1 MNDALILLFGFSRT
15 ALEIAT
21 KLKKQGYTFR
31 LVDYD
36 PAALV
41 KAQKEGFDLIDAD
54 KISKEILPLHV
65 NEVQKLFGDRV
76 IVDGMIDRKALG
88 TLIFNDKDEREKLNQ
103 LMRPLIREE
112 IFKRSEVLEK
122 SKKPYI
128 IDIPLYYESDG
139 YDCKVVV
146 VVYAPV
152 EVQRKRLMIRE
163 NFTKEEAQKRI
174 DAQISIEEK
183 RILADF
189 LINNSF
195 DMKFLESEIEKFIK
209 FVRGKYAD
217 CKI

>member
-1 MNDALILLFGFSRT
+1 MAYEHAIVLTGSIGTGKSTVSALLQEHGF
-15 ALEIAT
+15 E
-21 KLKKQGYTFR
+21 
-31 LVDYD
+31 V
-36 PAALV
+36 
-41 KAQKEGFDLIDAD
+41 IDAD
-54 KISKEILPLHV
+54 KISKEILPLHAE
-65 NEVQKLFGDRV
+65 EVRELFGDSV
-76 IVDGMIDRKALG
+76 VTDGQIDRKALG
-88 TLIFNDKDEREKLNQ
+88 ALIFNDKNEREKLNA

-112 IFKRSEVLEK
+112 IFKRSELLEVK
-122 SKKPYI
+122 KKPYI
-128 IDIPLYYESDG
+128 IDIPLYYESEG

-163 NFTKEEAQKRI
+163 NFSKEEAQKRI

-183 RILADF
+183 KIMADF

-195 DMKFLESEIEKFIK
+195 DRKFLESEIEKFIK

>member
-1 MNDALILLFGFSRT
+1 MAYEHAIVLTGSIGTGKSTVSSML
-15 ALEIAT
+15 
-21 KLKKQGYTFR
+21 
-31 LVDYD
+31 
-36 PAALV
+36 
-41 KAQKEGFDLIDAD
+41 QKEGFDLIDAD

>member
-1 MNDALILLFGFSRT
+1 MQENYKILVVDDD
-15 ALEIAT
+15 
-21 KLKKQGYTFR
+21 R
-31 LVDYD
+31 LVLATLTHGLSQAGYE
-36 PAALV
+36 V
-41 KAQKEGFDLIDAD
+41 IDAD

-65 NEVQKLFGDRV
+65 EEVRALFGENV
-76 IVDGMIDRKALG
+76 IVDGRIDRKALG
-88 TLIFNDKDEREKLNQ
+88 EIIFNDKNEREKLNA

-112 IFKRSEVLEK
+112 IFRRSELLEVK
-122 SKKPYI
+122 QKPYI
-128 IDIPLYYESDG
+128 IDIPLYYESEG
-139 YDCKVVV
+139 YDCKLVV

-152 EVQRKRLMIRE
+152 EVQRKRLMVRE

-183 RILADF
+183 KILADF

-209 FVRGKYAD
+209 FVRGKYAN

>member
-1 MNDALILLFGFSRT
+1 MAYEHAIVLTGSIGTGKSTVSSML
-15 ALEIAT
+15 
-21 KLKKQGYTFR
+21 
-31 LVDYD
+31 
-36 PAALV
+36 
-41 KAQKEGFDLIDAD
+41 QKEGFDLIDAD

-209 FVRGKYAD
+209 FVRGKYAVS
-217 CKI
+217 KI

>member
-1 MNDALILLFGFSRT
+1 MAYEHAIVLTGSIGTGKSTVSKMLQDHGF
-15 ALEIAT
+15 E
-21 KLKKQGYTFR
+21 
-31 LVDYD
+31 
-36 PAALV
+36 
-41 KAQKEGFDLIDAD
+41 LIDAD

-65 NEVQKLFGDRV
+65 NEIHALFGDRV
-76 IVDGMIDRKALG
+76 IVDGKIDRKALG
-88 TLIFNDKDEREKLNQ
+88 TLIFNDKEEREKLNA

-112 IFKRSEVLEK
+112 IFKRSERLEVK
-122 SKKPYI
+122 KKPYI

-146 VVYAPV
+146 VVYAPI

-183 RILADF
+183 KILADF

>member
-1 MNDALILLFGFSRT
+1 MAYEHAIVLTGSIGTGKSTVSSMLQHHGFH
-15 ALEIAT
+15 I
-21 KLKKQGYTFR
+21 
-31 LVDYD
+31 
-36 PAALV
+36 
-41 KAQKEGFDLIDAD
+41 IDAD

-65 NEVQKLFGDRV
+65 EEVRALFGENV
-76 IVDGMIDRKALG
+76 IVDGRIDRKALG
-88 TLIFNDKDEREKLNQ
+88 EIIFNDKNEREKLNA

-112 IFKRSEVLEK
+112 IFRRSELLEVK
-122 SKKPYI
+122 QKPYI
-128 IDIPLYYESDG
+128 IDIPLYYESEG
-139 YDCKVVV
+139 YDCKLVV

-152 EVQRKRLMIRE
+152 EVQRKRLMVRE

-183 RILADF
+183 KILADF

-209 FVRGKYAD
+209 FVRGKYAN

>member
-1 MNDALILLFGFSRT
+1 MAYEHAIVLTGSIGTGKSTVSSMLQHHGF
-15 ALEIAT
+15 E
-21 KLKKQGYTFR
+21 
-31 LVDYD
+31 V
-36 PAALV
+36 
-41 KAQKEGFDLIDAD
+41 IDAD

-65 NEVQKLFGDRV
+65 EEVRALFGENV
-76 IVDGMIDRKALG
+76 IAEGRIDRKALG
-88 TLIFNDKDEREKLNQ
+88 EIIFNDKNEREKLNA

-112 IFKRSEVLEK
+112 IFRRSELLEVK
-122 SKKPYI
+122 QKPYI
-128 IDIPLYYESDG
+128 IDIPLYYESEG
-139 YDCKVVV
+139 YDCKLVV

-152 EVQRKRLMIRE
+152 EVQRKRLMVRE

-183 RILADF
+183 KILADF

-209 FVRGKYAD
+209 FVRGKYAN

>member
-1 MNDALILLFGFSRT
+1 MAYEHAIVLTGSIGTGKSTVSSMLQHHGF
-15 ALEIAT
+15 E
-21 KLKKQGYTFR
+21 
-31 LVDYD
+31 V
-36 PAALV
+36 
-41 KAQKEGFDLIDAD
+41 IDAD

-65 NEVQKLFGDRV
+65 EEVRALFGENV
-76 IVDGMIDRKALG
+76 IVDGHIDRKALG
-88 TLIFNDKDEREKLNQ
+88 EIIFNDKNEREKLNA

-112 IFKRSEVLEK
+112 IFRRSELLEVK
-122 SKKPYI
+122 QKPYI
-128 IDIPLYYESDG
+128 IDIPLYYESEG
-139 YDCKVVV
+139 YDCKLVV

-152 EVQRKRLMIRE
+152 EVQRKRLMVRE

-183 RILADF
+183 KILADF

-209 FVRGKYAD
+209 FVRGKYAN

>member
-1 MNDALILLFGFSRT
+1 MAYEHAIVLTGSIGTGKSTVSSMLLHHGF
-15 ALEIAT
+15 E
-21 KLKKQGYTFR
+21 
-31 LVDYD
+31 V
-36 PAALV
+36 
-41 KAQKEGFDLIDAD
+41 IDAD

-65 NEVQKLFGDRV
+65 EEVRALFGENV
-76 IVDGMIDRKALG
+76 IVDGRIDRKALG
-88 TLIFNDKDEREKLNQ
+88 EIIFNDKNEREKLNA

-112 IFKRSEVLEK
+112 IFRRSELLEVK
-122 SKKPYI
+122 QKPYI
-128 IDIPLYYESDG
+128 IDIPLYYESEG
-139 YDCKVVV
+139 YDCKLVV

-152 EVQRKRLMIRE
+152 EVQRKRLMVRE

-183 RILADF
+183 KILADF

-209 FVRGKYAD
+209 FVRGKYAN